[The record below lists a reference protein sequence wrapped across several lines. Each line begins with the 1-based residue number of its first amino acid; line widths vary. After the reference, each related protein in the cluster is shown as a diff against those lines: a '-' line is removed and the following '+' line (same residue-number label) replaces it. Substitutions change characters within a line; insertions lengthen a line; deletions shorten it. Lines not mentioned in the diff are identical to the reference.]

1 MIRQYFTVKEDD
13 RKPCFGQVA
22 TLSTN
27 EAAILNESVEKA
39 PEAKGKRG
47 KYNRYSPE
55 DRANIGTHAVENGA
69 SKAARHYSKIMGVVI
84 NDSTVRSR
92 VLGC

>member
-13 RKPCFGQVA
+13 RKLCFGQVA

-39 PEAKGKRG
+39 LEVKGKRG

-55 DRANIGTHAVENGA
+55 DRAKIGTYAVENGA

-84 NDSTVRSR
+84 STVRSR
-92 VLGC
+92 VLHC

>member
-1 MIRQYFTVKEDD
+1 MVCERYATLVLVVDSPVFHSQRI
-13 RKPCFGQVA
+13 GQVA

-39 PEAKGKRG
+39 LEVKGKRG

-55 DRANIGTHAVENGA
+55 DRTEIGTYAVENGP
-69 SKAARHYSKIMGVVI
+69 SKAVWHYSKITI
-84 NDSTVRSR
+84 Q
-92 VLGC
+92 L

>member
-1 MIRQYFTVKEDD
+1 MAWKV
-13 RKPCFGQVA
+13 
-22 TLSTN
+22 
-27 EAAILNESVEKA
+27 
-39 PEAKGKRG
+39 
-47 KYNRYSPE
+47 NRYSPE
-55 DRANIGTHAVENGA
+55 DRAKIGTYAVENGA

>member
-1 MIRQYFTVKEDD
+1 MLIRQYFTVKEDD

-39 PEAKGKRG
+39 LEVKGWHG
-47 KYNRYSPE
+47 K
-55 DRANIGTHAVENGA
+55 
-69 SKAARHYSKIMGVVI
+69 
-84 NDSTVRSR
+84 
-92 VLGC
+92 